1 MDGGAKRP
9 RSIGKGKEKNGR
21 RKWNWR
27 KRSLARQSKCEKR
40 RGYENS
46 FLGGRNLF
54 SRKQVLIESI
64 GDLYEEGG
72 RDGGPQERRE
82 DGITR

>member
-1 MDGGAKRP
+1 MGG
-9 RSIGKGKEKNGR
+9 ENGTGER
-21 RKWNWR
+21 EV
-27 KRSLARQSKCEKR
+27 SRQSKCEKR

-54 SRKQVLIESI
+54 SCKQVLIESI

-72 RDGGPQERRE
+72 RDGEPQERRE